1 VRAGTESISFQEEEH
16 DMNTD
21 IVPGIVP
28 GIAHTLSLEVN
39 DRLLVTAFTLDFS
52 GFADLP
58 PVFGTAFMVG
68 FMEWACVEALRPYLE
83 DGWKSVGT
91 HVYLSHVS
99 PTPLGMKVTANVE
112 LLEAK
117 GRTLR
122 FSVACYNECGLIGSG
137 FHERTVIDPRHFM
150 AKVRKKATTLPG
162 RLAA

>member
-1 VRAGTESISFQEEEH
+1 
-16 DMNTD
+16 MNTD

-39 DRLLVTAFTLDFS
+39 DRLLVTAFTPDFS

-83 DGWKSVGT
+83 DGRKSVGT

-112 LLEAK
+112 LLEVK

>member
-1 VRAGTESISFQEEEH
+1 
-16 DMNTD
+16 MNTD

-39 DRLLVTAFTLDFS
+39 DRLLVTAFTPDFS

-68 FMEWACVEALRPYLE
+68 FMEWACIEALRPYLE
-83 DGWKSVGT
+83 DGWKTVGT

-99 PTPLGMKVTANVE
+99 PIPLGMPKEPKVTANVE
-112 LLEAK
+112 LLEVK

-122 FSVACYNECGLIGSG
+122 FRVDCYDECGLIGSG
-137 FHERTVIDPRHFM
+137 FHERTVIDAARFM
-150 AKVRKKATTLPG
+150 AKVRKKTGQAAL
-162 RLAA
+162 LAA